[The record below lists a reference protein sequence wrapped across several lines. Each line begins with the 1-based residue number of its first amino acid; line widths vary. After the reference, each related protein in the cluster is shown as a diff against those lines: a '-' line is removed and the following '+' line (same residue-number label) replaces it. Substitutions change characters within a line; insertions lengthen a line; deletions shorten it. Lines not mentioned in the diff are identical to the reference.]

1 MLRNIEPDGP
11 TRFHPVAKL
20 DVADD
25 EPNGEQSDEDDE
37 GKQPQIEE
45 ENKEAVPNLQ

>member
-1 MLRNIEPDGP
+1 MLRNVEPDGP

-25 EPNGEQSDEDDE
+25 EPNVEQSDED
-37 GKQPQIEE
+37 EE
-45 ENKEAVPNLQ
+45 H